1 MGRVMRF
8 ALGGA
13 AAAGA
18 VVGAFL
24 SSLNE
29 NKAKHEQSREVY
41 QHLRQMHEFFSMRN
55 AAADTPAN
63 AALNHLASSN
73 QALIG
78 FVLTMHERV
87 MNEMVFDAD
96 REDKG
101 KKDGLHEIS
110 CRSEFVDDVRKFVN
124 AECEEILKEVASWAH
139 SIMDTYSLKLD
150 GISLETDRISPE
162 MYPVEV
168 LLVFHVNGKGDD
180 ALRFQGD
187 ASRLLRETAE
197 RHGGP
202 NSHLLRAHVRWK

>member
-1 MGRVMRF
+1 MRRVMQF

-13 AAAGA
+13 TAAGA
-18 VVGAFL
+18 VLGAFL
-24 SSLNE
+24 SSFND
-29 NKAKHEQSREVY
+29 NKAKHEQSREIY
-41 QHLRQMHEFFSMRN
+41 QHLRQMHELFSMRN
-55 AAADTPAN
+55 AAADIPAN
-63 AALNHLASSN
+63 IALNHLASSN

-96 REDKG
+96 GDDKD

-124 AECEEILKEVASWAH
+124 ADCEEILKEVASWAH

-150 GISLETDRISPE
+150 SISLETDRISPE

-187 ASRLLRETAE
+187 ASRLLRETVE
-197 RHGGP
+197 RRGGP

>member
-1 MGRVMRF
+1 MRRVMQF

-13 AAAGA
+13 TAAGA
-18 VVGAFL
+18 VLGAFL
-24 SSLNE
+24 SSFNE

-55 AAADTPAN
+55 AAADVPAN
-63 AALNHLASSN
+63 VALNHLASSN

-87 MNEMVFDAD
+87 MNEMVFDVD
-96 REDKG
+96 REDKD

-110 CRSEFVDDVRKFVN
+110 CKSEFVDDVRKFVN
-124 AECEEILKEVASWAH
+124 SDCEEILKEVASWAH
-139 SIMDTYSLKLD
+139 GIMDTYSLKLD
-150 GISLETDRISPE
+150 SISLETDRISPE

-168 LLVFHVNGKGDD
+168 LMVFHVNGNGDD
-180 ALRFQGD
+180 ALRFQSD
-187 ASRLLRETAE
+187 ASRLLRETVE
-197 RHGGP
+197 RRGGS

>member
-1 MGRVMRF
+1 MRRVMRF

-18 VVGAFL
+18 VLGTFL

-29 NKAKHEQSREVY
+29 SKAKHEQSREIY
-41 QHLRQMHEFFSMRN
+41 QHLRQMHDFFAMRN
-55 AAADTPAN
+55 SAADVPAN
-63 AALNHLASSN
+63 VALNHLASSN

-87 MNEMVFDAD
+87 MNEMVFDVD
-96 REDKG
+96 REDKD

-124 AECEEILKEVASWAH
+124 ADCEEILKEVASWAH

-180 ALRFQGD
+180 ALRFQSD

-197 RHGGP
+197 RRGGS

>member
-1 MGRVMRF
+1 MGRVMQF

-18 VVGAFL
+18 VLGAFL

-41 QHLRQMHEFFSMRN
+41 QHLRQMHEFFTMRN

-63 AALNHLASSN
+63 VALNHLASSN

-96 REDKG
+96 ESGKD
-101 KKDGLHEIS
+101 KKDALHEIS
-110 CRSEFVDDVRKFVN
+110 CKAEFVDDVRKFVN
-124 AECEEILKEVASWAH
+124 SECEDILKEVASWAH
-139 SIMDTYSLKLD
+139 GIMETYSLKLD
-150 GISLETDRISPE
+150 SISLETDRISPE

-187 ASRLLRETAE
+187 ASRLLRETVE